1 MSNLVALHLSYLNKR
16 VKFLILSSHILS
28 APRPQV
34 VRGYGLDG
42 ADAEHSS
49 MAEVRLDG
57 AALEQLFQGI
67 SSLLALEQTSMP
79 QEHQQVDPTTEGN
92 LPKEFPKLQPFSHTR
107 DFYHIQL
114 TLLSN
119 FISLP
124 QFAYLKS
131 AILNREK
138 GISYWYL
145 VGRGG
150 QDSAKHPTKPGT
162 APATKNDAASN
173 VSCVLVENS

>member
-1 MSNLVALHLSYLNKR
+1 MSNMVALHVSYLNKR
-16 VKFLILSSHILS
+16 VKFPILSSHILS

-34 VRGYGLDG
+34 VSGYGLDG
-42 ADAEHSS
+42 ADSEHSR
-49 MAEVRLDG
+49 MAEVLLDG
-57 AALEQLFQGI
+57 AASEQRFQGI
-67 SSLLALEQTSMP
+67 SSLLALERTSMP

-92 LPKEFPKLQPFSHTR
+92 LPKEFPKLQPFSHTW

-119 FISLP
+119 FVSLP

-138 GISYWYL
+138 GVSYWYL

-162 APATKNDAASN
+162 PPTTKNDAASN
-173 VSCVLVENS
+173 ASCALVENS